1 MDTPADRTCSALRRL
16 LREERF
22 HPGESLGSERA
33 LAQRLG
39 VGRTVLRQALE
50 RLEEEGVVRRSLGR
64 TGGVFAHDGRLERH
78 LNTTLGVPEMVR
90 RQGLQVATKVLTA
103 TLGVAWPDESRNLAL
118 PPDEPVLRIVRL
130 RLVEG
135 VPWSLDTSVLPSR
148 RYPGLLHRDLTGSL
162 YAVLTGEYGL
172 ELDRADETVEAV
184 PADPG
189 QAELLGVAPGAAL
202 LEIRRVAHQV
212 DGAPV
217 EYAHDFF
224 RADRTRVHLQ
234 KLGTNWKRTVRR
246 SRGERAEGDPAGR

>member
-1 MDTPADRTCSALRRL
+1 VTEGVRPADLAHAAVRRL

-33 LAQRLG
+33 LAERLG
-39 VGRTVLRQALE
+39 VGRTVLRQALD
-50 RLEEEGVVRRSLGR
+50 RLEDEGVVRRSLGR
-64 TGGVFAHDGRLERH
+64 SGGVFAHDGRLERH

-90 RQGLQVATKVLTA
+90 AQGLRVATRVLSA
-103 TLGVAWPDESRNLAL
+103 TLGVPLPDEARNLRL
-118 PPDEPVLRIVRL
+118 GHDEPVLRIVRL
-130 RLVEG
+130 RLVED

-148 RYPGLLHRDLTGSL
+148 RYPGLLQRDLTGSL
-162 YAVLTGEYGL
+162 YAVLTAEYGL

-184 PADPG
+184 PATAE
-189 QAELLGVAPGAAL
+189 QAVLLQITVGAAV
-202 LEIRRVAHQV
+202 LEIRRTAHQV

-246 SRGERAEGDPAGR
+246 ERVQD

>member
-1 MDTPADRTCSALRRL
+1 MTERTAVDRPAELAYAAVRRL

-22 HPGESLGSERA
+22 HPGEPLGSERA
-33 LAQRLG
+33 LAERLG
-39 VGRTVLRQALE
+39 VGRAVLRQALD
-50 RLEEEGVVRRSLGR
+50 RLEEEGAVRRALGR

-90 RQGLQVATKVLTA
+90 AQGLRVTTRVLEA
-103 TLGVAWPDESRNLAL
+103 SLGLAQADEARNLRL
-118 PPDEPVLRIVRL
+118 GGDDPVLRIVRL

-148 RYPGLLHRDLTGSL
+148 RYPGLLRRDLTGSL
-162 YAVLTGEYGL
+162 YALLTGEFGL

-184 PADPG
+184 PATPD
-189 QAELLGVAPGAAL
+189 QAAALEVPLGAAL
-202 LEIRRVAHQV
+202 LEIRRTAFAL
-212 DGAPV
+212 DGTPA

-246 SRGERAEGDPAGR
+246 ERDG